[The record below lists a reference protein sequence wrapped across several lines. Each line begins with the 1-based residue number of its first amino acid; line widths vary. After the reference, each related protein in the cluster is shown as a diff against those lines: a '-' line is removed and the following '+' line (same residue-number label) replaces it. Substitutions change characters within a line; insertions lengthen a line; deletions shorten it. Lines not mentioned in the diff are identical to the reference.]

1 MHTDQAHHSI
11 VKEIELYKGKAL
23 IYGGSVA
30 FQEAGP
36 SVIREETTRKEV
48 DGN

>member
-1 MHTDQAHHSI
+1 MHTDHAHHNT
-11 VKEIELYKGKAL
+11 VKEIDLYQGKAL
-23 IYGGSVA
+23 IYGSSVA

-36 SVIREETTRKEV
+36 SVIGEETTRKEV